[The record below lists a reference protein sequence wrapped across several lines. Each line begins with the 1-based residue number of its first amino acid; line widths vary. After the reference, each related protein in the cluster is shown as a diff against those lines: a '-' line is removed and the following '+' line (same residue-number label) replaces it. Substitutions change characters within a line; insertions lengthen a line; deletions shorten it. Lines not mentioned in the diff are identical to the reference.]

1 MFSGI
6 SSLIWGAAPAASE
19 GDAVPPPSNTKKPP
33 SPKKSLKEENIS
45 VGLDDEWVLINDQG
59 LQGSKKGSG
68 KKKTRTESTSSTTST
83 GSGSPRA
90 KKSRTKEETAVVGGV
105 HLNLSDNH
113 VPIVVKKLNQ
123 SNKAGR
129 KTTKFQKDLEGE
141 KLLAEMEEE
150 EGMASS
156 SEFPTIQEASGRR
169 KNSTSVDGTTL
180 VDGIKEKS
188 PSPTLSY
195 AAVIAKKAASSEG
208 AKTPPP
214 SPPASTAP
222 PEAPTEGRARGVA
235 RERNTPAQSSL
246 PSTSPSPIKS
256 SSSETSSTSSSG
268 SSSSSEDKVAE
279 SPAILP
285 VNNRKKSSKKG
296 MKGEQGTMEGSWF
309 LTPPPCFTQPNTFA
323 LISSPIEDFLIEK
336 PPVFE
341 RSTSVPS
348 SAKSNRKK
356 PETPMTDSQLRAV
369 LPFADADIDE
379 EENIPPT
386 MDRKSPVIIGGD
398 LKKSMAVNEEQD
410 EDNFPLPSHHQSRVV
425 SSVNNHLRGGSSPSP
440 VALSE
445 MQLPNKLM
453 TIFPRRLKG
462 GRVGRRN
469 RRGKKE
475 KENKESK
482 EPLEETS
489 PPVVSSSHA
498 ALLSDVRSRAYEPI
512 KQESARL
519 KAVNYV
525 TSRRGDKVSNLIYG
539 GPGAGGHRPSRK
551 DKYAARPHTYST
563 NRKTH
568 KNFN

>member
-6 SSLIWGAAPAASE
+6 SSLIWGTAPAASE
-19 GDAVPPPSNTKKPP
+19 GNAVHPPSNTKK
-33 SPKKSLKEENIS
+33 SPKKSLTEENIS

-59 LQGSKKGSG
+59 LQGLKKGSG
-68 KKKTRTESTSSTTST
+68 KKKTRTESTSSTTSN

-90 KKSRTKEETAVVGGV
+90 KKSRTKEETAVIGGI

-129 KTTKFQKDLEGE
+129 KTTKFQRDLEGE

-169 KNSTSVDGTTL
+169 KNSISVDGTTL
-180 VDGIKEKS
+180 VDDIKKS
-188 PSPTLSY
+188 PSSTLSY
-195 AAVIAKKAASSEG
+195 AAVIAKKVVSSEG
-208 AKTPPP
+208 GKAPPP
-214 SPPASTAP
+214 SSPSSTTP
-222 PEAPTEGRARGVA
+222 PEAPTEGRARGVT
-235 RERNTPAQSSL
+235 RGRNTPAQSSL

-256 SSSETSSTSSSG
+256 SSSETSSISSSG

-285 VNNRKKSSKKG
+285 VSNRKKSSKKG

-323 LISSPIEDFLIEK
+323 LISSPMENFLIEK
-336 PPVFE
+336 PLVFE
-341 RSTSVPS
+341 RYTSVAS

-356 PETPMTDSQLRAV
+356 PETPMTDSQLRAA

-386 MDRKSPVIIGGD
+386 VDRKSPVIIGGN
-398 LKKSMAVNEEQD
+398 LKKSMAVNEEQGEES
-410 EDNFPLPSHHQSRVV
+410 EDNSPLPSHHQSRVV
-425 SSVNNHLRGGSSPSP
+425 SSANNHFRGGSSPSP

-453 TIFPRRLKG
+453 TIFPRRPKG

-475 KENKESK
+475 KEIKEGK

-512 KQESARL
+512 RQESSRL
-519 KAVNYV
+519 KAVNHV
-525 TSRRGDKVSNLIYG
+525 TSRRRDKVSNLIYG

-568 KNFN
+568 RNFK

>member
-19 GDAVPPPSNTKKPP
+19 DNVVPPPSNTKKSP
-33 SPKKSLKEENIS
+33 SPKKSLTEENIS

-59 LQGSKKGSG
+59 LHGSKKGSG

-156 SEFPTIQEASGRR
+156 PEFPTIQEASGRR
-169 KNSTSVDGTTL
+169 KNSTSAGGKTL
-180 VDGIKEKS
+180 ADDIKEKS

-208 AKTPPP
+208 AKAPPP
-214 SPPASTAP
+214 SSPSSTTP
-222 PEAPTEGRARGVA
+222 PEAPTEGRVRGVA
-235 RERNTPAQSSL
+235 RARNAPAQSSL

-256 SSSETSSTSSSG
+256 SSSETSSTSSSS

-285 VNNRKKSSKKG
+285 ISNRNGKKSSKKG

-323 LISSPIEDFLIEK
+323 LISSPMEDFLIEK

-379 EENIPPT
+379 EENIPPIV
-386 MDRKSPVIIGGD
+386 DRKSPVIIGGD
-398 LKKSMAVNEEQD
+398 LKKSMAVNEE
-410 EDNFPLPSHHQSRVV
+410 PSHHQSRVV
-425 SSVNNHLRGGSSPSP
+425 SAVNNHLRGGSSPSP
-440 VALSE
+440 VTLSE

-453 TIFPRRLKG
+453 TIFPRRPKG

-475 KENKESK
+475 KEIKEGK

-498 ALLSDVRSRAYEPI
+498 ALLSDVRNRAYEPI
-512 KQESARL
+512 RQENARL
-519 KAVNYV
+519 KAVNHV

-539 GPGAGGHRPSRK
+539 GPGAGGHPPSRK

-568 KNFN
+568 RNFQ